1 MANCTKQ
8 YLKYNPCE
16 LICQSHN
23 VKFVQ
28 FDSGYRVGLKGLRY
42 KLNSYGCPV
51 CVGLIRAKV
60 QMEISRG
67 TKIGS
72 HGRRVRT
79 SGIRKYARRKKTEFT
94 EKVAATGAGI

>member
-8 YLKYNPCE
+8 YLKYDPCE
-16 LICQSHN
+16 LVCQSHN
-23 VKFVQ
+23 VKFMK
-28 FDSGYRVGLKGLRY
+28 FDCGYVKGSRY
-42 KLNSYGCPV
+42 KLYSNGCPV

-72 HGRRVRT
+72 NGKRVRT
-79 SGIRKYARRKKTEFT
+79 SLRSLWPIT
-94 EKVAATGAGI
+94 